1 MSCQCNGQNAIEVI
15 GLCDSSKIDLTTDR
29 TWTELSIPELLSIP
43 CQKPDIESLNKV
55 FVAVKIL
62 SKRVIETPVAAGEN
76 LEGTKLTG
84 RKLIVEGLLRQK
96 IVYTAA
102 VPTQTVHSAHFDVP
116 FSAFIILDSDAF
128 VDEEF
133 CLDVCV
139 EDVFVMT
146 FNRREIFKN
155 VTLFLR
161 AAPFNIAAGCA

>member
-1 MSCQCNGQNAIEVI
+1 
-15 GLCDSSKIDLTTDR
+15 LKINLTTDR

-43 CQKPDIESLNKV
+43 CQKPDIESINKV

-62 SKRVIETPVAAGEN
+62 SKRVIETPVALKADGTLQEN

-96 IVYTAA
+96 IVYIAA

-116 FSAFIILDSDAF
+116 FSAFIILGSDAF

-139 EDVFVMT
+139 EDVFVMP

-161 AAPFNIAAGCA
+161 TAPFNIAAGCA